1 MERKSV
7 AAARLAGL
15 VLLVLAGSVVI
26 PAASGRT
33 FDGGPAANGGLPEL
47 LVLSNRADL
56 VSGGN
61 ALVQVV
67 LPARVDPSS
76 VHVSLNGTDVTSAF
90 AVRPGDAYEG
100 VVTGLANGV
109 NDLMATMRNGPTV
122 HLTVTNH
129 PSGGPV
135 FAGAQVQPWVCVSVT
150 GFPAPT
156 NGQCDAPPTFAY
168 FYMSATTHTFQP
180 YNPASP
186 PAAAEIAQTTT
197 DQGVTVAY
205 IVRSEHGAMDR
216 GRAGVERGLELV
228 EPVDE

>member
-109 NDLMATMRNGPTV
+109 TVGSGCTMRPKTIR
-122 HLTVTNH
+122 
-129 PSGGPV
+129 
-135 FAGAQVQPWVCVSVT
+135 AQSRSSVT
-150 GFPAPT
+150 GT
-156 NGQCDAPPTFAY
+156 V
-168 FYMSATTHTFQP
+168 
-180 YNPASP
+180 P
-186 PAAAEIAQTTT
+186 PAVSIR
-197 DQGVTVAY
+197 
-205 IVRSEHGAMDR
+205 I
-216 GRAGVERGLELV
+216 
-228 EPVDE
+228 